1 MGFEIPSHAVDA
13 LEQHMLLHAQAA
25 HDATVLAHRSVLDD
39 VREAAAAHPSWGPE
53 LAAQIDTW
61 DENDRTWIGTR
72 GAGFESQAFAAEYGD
87 DKRAPSGHMRTLDN
101 TMNLAAQRAQQHL
114 ASRGAF

>member
-39 VREAAAAHPSWGPE
+39 VRDAAAAHPSWGPE

-61 DENDRTWIGTR
+61 DENDRTWIGIR
-72 GAGFESQAFAAEYGD
+72 GAGFESQAFVAEFGD
-87 DKRAPSGHMRTLDN
+87 DMHAPSGLMRTLDN

-114 ASRGAF
+114 ASRGAY